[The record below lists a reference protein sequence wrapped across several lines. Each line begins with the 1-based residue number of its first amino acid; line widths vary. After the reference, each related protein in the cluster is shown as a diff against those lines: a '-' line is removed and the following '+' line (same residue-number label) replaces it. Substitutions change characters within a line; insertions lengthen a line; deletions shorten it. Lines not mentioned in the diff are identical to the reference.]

1 MYISGKVRKDCKV
14 MRFLM
19 NLLLVVLLLMP
30 ASALGGSLDAPTGPS
45 TQGDRHTLKHVYD
58 LLKTGIGTS
67 AISGAFSGPP
77 PGPISE
83 TLSTTPSD
91 NTLNDIYDAAPKPDD
106 SNGASQSQVCNTKT
120 YWSLLSGNWGLKTG
134 NRDCNRRPV
143 AADDNPLPQGTPP
156 NDYTVDENAVAN
168 INVKSNDSDPD
179 GNPIAIS
186 GDPDTTYTKGTA
198 TKVVPA
204 DTVDYSPNSQFNYLS
219 GGEFAVDTFRYTI
232 SDGAGGSDT
241 ATVRVR
247 IRGVNSA
254 PTIPAFSN
262 PYLTINED
270 TVGSGNVK
278 AFPVTRVDKDLAAL
292 SYSITQAATKGT
304 VTIISS
310 TNAFIYVPNQDENGG
325 DTFRFQACN
334 GTACTAST
342 LVNITVNAVNDP
354 PSFDLASP
362 RDQRA
367 AAGSGTINVNSF
379 ATNISKG
386 PADESGQSLTGF
398 TVTVDSDPNSVL
410 TSIPTINTGTG
421 RLTYSVHASNTGIAQ
436 LSVTLTDNGGGNNTS
451 SAQVFSITVY

>member
-1 MYISGKVRKDCKV
+1 MYISGKMKEGCWIVRTLKA
-14 MRFLM
+14 
-19 NLLLVVLLLMP
+19 LLLITVLIIP
-30 ASALGGSLDAPTGPS
+30 VTALGGSLDAPTGPT

-58 LLKTGIGTS
+58 LLKTGTETP
-67 AISGAFSGPP
+67 AISGTFSGPP
-77 PGPISE
+77 SGPISE
-83 TLSTTPSD
+83 TLPTTPSD
-91 NTLNDIYDAAPKPDD
+91 NTLNDIYDASPKPDA
-106 SNGASQSQVCNTKT
+106 SGASQSQVCDTKT
-120 YWSLLSGNWGLKTG
+120 FWSLLSGNWGLKTG

-198 TKVVPA
+198 TKIMPA

-241 ATVRVR
+241 ATARVR

-270 TVGSGNVK
+270 TVGSGNVN
-278 AFPVTRVDKDLAAL
+278 AFPVTRVDKDLSSL
-292 SYSITQAATKGT
+292 TYSITQAATKGN

-310 TNAFIYVPNQDENGG
+310 TNAFIYVPNQDENGS

-334 GTACTAST
+334 GAACVTSPI
-342 LVNITVNAVNDP
+342 VNITINAVNDP
-354 PSFDLASP
+354 PSFDLISP

-367 AAGSGTINVNSF
+367 AVGSGTTNVNNF

-386 PADESGQSLTGF
+386 PADESTQSLTGF
-398 TVTVDSDPNSVL
+398 TVTVNDPSGVL
-410 TSIPTINTGTG
+410 TSTPTINTGTG
-421 RLTYSVHASNTGIAQ
+421 RLSYSVHATNTGIAQ
-436 LSVTLTDNGGGNNTS
+436 LSVTLTDNGGGNDTS
-451 SAQVFSITVY
+451 PAQVFSITVY